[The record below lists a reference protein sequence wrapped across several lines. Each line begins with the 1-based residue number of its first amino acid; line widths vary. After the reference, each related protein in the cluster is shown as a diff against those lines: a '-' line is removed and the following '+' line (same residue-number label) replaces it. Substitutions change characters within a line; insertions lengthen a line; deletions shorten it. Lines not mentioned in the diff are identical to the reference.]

1 MIVACSRRS
10 AIRQGGTWRTEARRC
25 GAAAWAK
32 TRHTG
37 EVAGGSM
44 TDKVVILVTVANR
57 REGRRIAR
65 HLVENRL
72 AACVNMT
79 QTIQSIYRWEGK
91 LVEDEELLLVIKSAR
106 PLFPEIKTAIT
117 QIHTYHTPE
126 IICLPIIEGSE
137 NYLQWM
143 SDSVK
148 GSDKR

>member
-1 MIVACSRRS
+1 
-10 AIRQGGTWRTEARRC
+10 
-25 GAAAWAK
+25 
-32 TRHTG
+32 
-37 EVAGGSM
+37 M

-57 REGRRIAR
+57 REGRQIAR
-65 HLVENRL
+65 HLVKNRL

-79 QTIQSIYRWEGK
+79 PTIQSIYRWEGK
-91 LVEDEELLLVIKSAR
+91 LVEDKEYLLLIKSAR

-137 NYLQWM
+137 NYLQWI

-148 GSDKR
+148 VSGEKGEWFCPRRSATRNRTDVRFISCRMRMLKSFKHS